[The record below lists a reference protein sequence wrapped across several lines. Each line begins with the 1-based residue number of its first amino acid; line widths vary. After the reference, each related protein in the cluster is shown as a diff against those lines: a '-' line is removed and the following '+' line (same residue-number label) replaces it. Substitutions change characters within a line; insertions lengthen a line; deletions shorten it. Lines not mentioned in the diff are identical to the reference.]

1 MKKKTKGPGP
11 AAWLREN
18 KWTCIVLAAALAVL
32 LAARLLAA
40 PVPVQSDEPEN
51 RADYESASVDQIL
64 SDSTEKDPASDNG
77 YRGEQLLLVTVRSG
91 DYKGQQMQVYN
102 YVGPLYGGPLKVG
115 DRATVLISTYSD
127 GTVNATVYEFDRL
140 LPLCIVLVL
149 FIAERTGAS
158 RITLVLFIA
167 AAVAVGGR
175 TGVKSLVALA
185 VTLVCLFG
193 VLLPSLMKGA
203 NTLLMTFIVC
213 AYVAVVS
220 LTIVGGVRKKTVCAM
235 LGAVAGTALALLFG
249 LLAQGLTRID
259 GLRIDDVEPLLQ
271 LRQTGT
277 PIGLR
282 GLLVGGIVISAL
294 GAVMD
299 VTMGIASSLSEVH
312 AANPE
317 LSRRE
322 LFRSGMNIGR
332 DMVGTMTNTL
342 ILAFLG
348 SGFTLILYLYSL
360 GLSPRQLLSS
370 AYVSLEVVSGVASSV
385 GVILSIPLTALITA
399 EVFTREKK
407 SGKSA

>member
-1 MKKKTKGPGP
+1 METILRYVII
-11 AAWLREN
+11 AAVGALASILANQSIAVFNDGLRPVLPEYLE
-18 KWTCIVLAAALAVL
+18 KRMDRKALAATSFAIGFGLV
-32 LAARLLAA
+32 
-40 PVPVQSDEPEN
+40 
-51 RADYESASVDQIL
+51 I
-64 SDSTEKDPASDNG
+64 G
-77 YRGEQLLLVTVRSG
+77 YG
-91 DYKGQQMQVYN
+91 
-102 YVGPLYGGPLKVG
+102 
-115 DRATVLISTYSD
+115 
-127 GTVNATVYEFDRL
+127 
-140 LPLCIVLVL
+140 LP
-149 FIAERTGAS
+149 TS
-158 RITLVLFIA
+158 IA
-167 AAVAVGGR
+167 ASIILIHCILLTTDIIGTWCPDTKKGMIVS
-175 TGVKSLVALA
+175 GV
-185 VTLVCLFG
+185 
-193 VLLPSLMKGA
+193 
-203 NTLLMTFIVC
+203 I
-213 AYVAVVS
+213 
-220 LTIVGGVRKKTVCAM
+220 
-235 LGAVAGTALALLFG
+235 GAVYGVALLFG

-282 GLLVGGIVISAL
+282 GLLVGGIVIGAL

>member
-51 RADYESASVDQIL
+51 RADYESAFVDQIL

-140 LPLCIVLVL
+140 LPLCIV
-149 FIAERTGAS
+149 
-158 RITLVLFIA
+158 LVLFIA

>member
-18 KWTCIVLAAALAVL
+18 KWTCVVLAAALAVL

-149 FIAERTGAS
+149 FIA
-158 RITLVLFIA
+158 

-249 LLAQGLTRID
+249 LLAQGLT
-259 GLRIDDVEPLLQ
+259 RIDDVEPLLQ

-360 GLSPRQLLSS
+360 GLSSRQLLSS